1 MIRLFQF
8 APALGL
14 PNASPFCMKVETYL
28 RMAGLPFEAVNH
40 GNPLKGPRGKLPYI
54 DDGGT
59 VVADSSFIVGHLKRV
74 HGDPLDGWLT
84 PTLHA
89 QGLAFQRLMEEHL
102 YWAVVHTRW
111 AEPAGWAVTRPGFFG
126 QLSPPLRWVFP
137 LLARRG
143 LLSQLRGQGLGRLK
157 REEILARG
165 SADIIAISDFL
176 ADRPYL
182 LGDKPSSYDATA
194 HAFLANLL
202 WAPLDT
208 PLRQLARSR
217 PNLDAYCQRMK
228 ARYFG

>member
-1 MIRLFQF
+1 MGETDPRMLESTVQAIPMRRLGRPDEVAQAIVWLCSEDSSFVTGH
-8 APALGL
+8 AL
-14 PNASPFCMKVETYL
+14 SV
-28 RMAGLPFEAVNH
+28 
-40 GNPLKGPRGKLPYI
+40 
-54 DDGGT
+54 DGGT

-84 PTLHA
+84 PAQHA

-102 YWAVVHTRW
+102 YWAVVYTRW

-126 QLSPPLRWVFP
+126 QLSPPLSWVFP

-157 REEILARG
+157 REEILDRG
-165 SADIIAISDFL
+165 CADIIAISDFL
-176 ADRPYL
+176 ADKPYL

-208 PLRQLARSR
+208 PLRQQARSR
-217 PNLDAYCQRMK
+217 PNLDAYCGRMK
-228 ARYFG
+228 VRYYG